1 MSTFTLN
8 LDKHESASVKD
19 WTQFEATF
27 TITQPHTYYL
37 GFHGYSTDTYGKLN
51 IDNVS
56 IVALTD
62 GVDNISAAKG
72 GITFAGDVATVS
84 SDKQVVAWSV
94 VDVAGQTV
102 MNGQGNNSDTVQ
114 IGLTP
119 LAAGT
124 YIVKATLSDGKSL
137 TAKFKK

>member
-1 MSTFTLN
+1 
-8 LDKHESASVKD
+8 
-19 WTQFEATF
+19 
-27 TITQPHTYYL
+27 
-37 GFHGYSTDTYGKLN
+37 
-51 IDNVS
+51 
-56 IVALTD
+56 
-62 GVDNISAAKG
+62 
-72 GITFAGDVATVS
+72 
-84 SDKQVVAWSV
+84 
-94 VDVAGQTV
+94 

>member
-1 MSTFTLN
+1 M
-8 LDKHESASVKD
+8 
-19 WTQFEATF
+19 
-27 TITQPHTYYL
+27 
-37 GFHGYSTDTYGKLN
+37 
-51 IDNVS
+51 
-56 IVALTD
+56 
-62 GVDNISAAKG
+62 
-72 GITFAGDVATVS
+72 ATVS